1 MQQSPIS
8 ADDVAETVFN
18 AMRNRQFLVLTHPKT
33 RAALR
38 LKRFWPARYYR
49 RITELARQAR
59 KRKN

>member
-1 MQQSPIS
+1 
-8 ADDVAETVFN
+8 
-18 AMRNRQFLVLTHPKT
+18 MRSRQFLVLTHPKT

-59 KRKN
+59 TRKT